1 LPNAPVAPGH
11 NPVGGYSVLVMLLAL
26 SVQIGT
32 GLFAV
37 DVDGLESG
45 PMSHYATFDQ
55 GRLAA
60 GIHEVSF
67 NVLLGVIGL
76 HMIAIAYYRI
86 RRSRRLTLPMFTGR
100 DPQIAADARNVTE
113 AGLLRFILAATLA
126 AGLAWWVSEGA
137 ELGIGS

>member
-1 LPNAPVAPGH
+1 
-11 NPVGGYSVLVMLLAL
+11 MLLAL

-45 PMSHYATFDQ
+45 PMSHYVTFDQ

-76 HMIAIAYYRI
+76 RLLAIAYYRI

-100 DPQIAADARNVTE
+100 DPQVAAYARNVTE